1 MPIKTYVYELKALAS
16 GRPEP
21 LIPIGLPKFRPA
33 NTTFALSPDG
43 TYLAYASAVV
53 KPHKLPN
60 RSVITLYDLMSGTRR
75 SWYGPGIVSSVAWA
89 GDHKLAF
96 GVFWNNHETKP
107 PIAMGVRL
115 MSISVRGTS
124 YVASRVLTGPS
135 NNGNP
140 LPAGQNAL
148 YDTPEI
154 MFGGSPSAEIARF
167 SVRTGEREFTFKP
180 WLLIGR
186 NYFWCDPMWTDASG
200 RHALAA
206 CGSQSS
212 LHYLRIDGNRM
223 RRIDLHLPLQ
233 EINPA
238 MNVYYFAF

>member
-1 MPIKTYVYELKALAS
+1 
-16 GRPEP
+16 
-21 LIPIGLPKFRPA
+21 
-33 NTTFALSPDG
+33 
-43 TYLAYASAVV
+43 
-53 KPHKLPN
+53 
-60 RSVITLYDLMSGTRR
+60 
-75 SWYGPGIVSSVAWA
+75 
-89 GDHKLAF
+89 
-96 GVFWNNHETKP
+96 
-107 PIAMGVRL
+107 MGVRL

-140 LPAGQNAL
+140 LPLQGK
-148 YDTPEI
+148 TPCTTRPRSCSV
-154 MFGGSPSAEIARF
+154 GARQAEIARF

-186 NYFWCDPMWTDASG
+186 NYFWCDPMWTDVSG

-223 RRIDLHLPLQ
+223 RRIDLHLPLH
-233 EINPA
+233 ESNPA
-238 MNVYYFAF
+238 TNPYYFAF